1 MSKASQ
7 NKLSSATH
15 SETKPPIT
23 RLSATVRP
31 GGSLEVLSH
40 LEVSDLLDTSA
51 RGLYGLFRRCALAVL
66 NCGSETDNAKDIFD
80 SYRDFGIHLMQSN
93 RGLQLRLENAP
104 GSAFVDGRMI
114 RGIQEHLFAVLR
126 DIIYVHNEIQN
137 NPAYDLDNP
146 VHITSAVF
154 HILRNARV
162 LHTGM
167 DPNLIVCWG
176 GHSIG
181 RSEYDYSKEVGY
193 QLGLRGLNICTGCGP
208 GAMKGP
214 MKGAALGHAKQR
226 IGNGRYLGITE
237 PGIIASEPPNPI
249 VNDLVIMPD
258 IEKRLEAFVRT
269 GHGVVIFPGGAGTM
283 EELLYLL
290 GILMHHDNREHAFP
304 LILTGPAECADYFDE
319 IDRFIGIALGDQ
331 ARQYYQVIIDD
342 SQAVAKAMAEDM
354 ERVRSYRYDG
364 NDAFY
369 FNWQLHIET
378 DLQHPFIPTHE
389 AMAQLQLNR
398 QQQAH
403 LAAANLRKAFSG
415 IVAGNVKEDGIR
427 AVEQHGPFK
436 LHGEQQVVDAMDRL
450 LIAFAEQNRMKL
462 QGDYSPCYHLALE

>member
-1 MSKASQ
+1 MSKVSKREPRPHAQ
-7 NKLSSATH
+7 NLS
-15 SETKPPIT
+15 KPLS
-23 RLSATVRP
+23 RLSASVRP
-31 GGSLEVLSH
+31 EGSLEVLSQ
-40 LEVSDLLDTSA
+40 LEVNALRDTSA

-66 NCGSETDNAKDIFD
+66 NCGSDTDNAREIFD

-93 RGLQLRLENAP
+93 RGIQLRLENAP
-104 GSAFVDGRMI
+104 GSAFVDGKMI

-126 DIIYVHNEIQN
+126 DIIYVHNEVHN
-137 NPAYDLDNP
+137 NPSYDLNEP

-162 LHTGM
+162 LYTGM

-181 RSEYDYSKEVGY
+181 RREYDYSKEVGY

-226 IGNGRYLGITE
+226 IGDGRYLGITE

-249 VNDLVIMPD
+249 VNELVIMPD

-290 GILMHHDNREHAFP
+290 GILMHPDNQDHAFP
-304 LILTGPAECADYFDE
+304 LILTGPAECADYFTE
-319 IDRFIGIALGDQ
+319 IDRFIGITLGDQ
-331 ARQYYQVIIDD
+331 AQHHYQVIIDNPA
-342 SQAVAKAMAEDM
+342 AVAKTMATAMAS
-354 ERVRSYRYDG
+354 VRSYRYEL

-369 FNWQLHIET
+369 FNWRIHIEE
-378 DLQHPFIPTHE
+378 DLQHPFQPTHQ
-389 AMAQLQLNR
+389 AMSELDLNR
-398 QQQAH
+398 QQQGH
-403 LAAANLRKAFSG
+403 IAAANLRRAFSG

-427 AVEQHGPFK
+427 AVEEHGPFVI
-436 LHGEQQVVDAMDRL
+436 HGEQEVVEAMDRL
-450 LIAFAEQNRMKL
+450 LISFADQNRMKL
-462 QGDYSPCYHLALE
+462 QGDYAPCYHLAL